1 MEKTFITIHDLTQDA
16 RIRYASD
23 TIEDILG
30 YQPQEVVNKSCWD
43 YLHPD
48 DIPFARTVH
57 GRGVKLDKAAVLKY
71 CQVKHRNGSWVGC
84 ECVFTVVYDV
94 LVASISIYRRGSRSE
109 KRAADAPVVRSL
121 FTSSPRD
128 PRYHM
133 LTCMS
138 SRFSQQPRNLPHEPR
153 AALFLNRFTR
163 TSTIMFATNGVTE
176 ILGVTPQQLVSKS
189 FYYCIQERCLRDA
202 VCCIESAKTND
213 SIAYLRFWYRNPL
226 QGDGPSGED
235 EDVQMTEANDA
246 HGNGSEPGTDG
257 LPSSGTGAATDPA
270 RRDRIASARL
280 QIEVEAVVS
289 CSSDGLVVVL
299 RRARPPIPLN
309 INQTPDRRV
318 YANGLFASPWAA
330 DPIFSHSD
338 STDVVGASGGPGTV
352 AAVPT
357 TSSSSCSH
365 SQLLFDT
372 IRDVAVFAWGIIG
385 INGSLEK
392 YKRGTPTGESQPPG
406 GPQVFPQRSS
416 SSRRLAGDMG
426 TNSFGEDNRSNS
438 GCSTYHQNPP
448 REASSCRRAPS
459 DEPHETG
466 VRERCDPAPPWEGAG
481 SPGP

>member
-23 TIEDILG
+23 TIEEILG

-48 DIPFARTVH
+48 EIPFARTVH

-94 LVASISIYRRGSRSE
+94 LVASISIYRRDSRSE

-133 LTCMS
+133 LTS
-138 SRFSQQPRNLPHEPR
+138 
-153 AALFLNRFTR
+153 
-163 TSTIMFATNGVTE
+163 
-176 ILGVTPQQLVSKS
+176 
-189 FYYCIQERCLRDA
+189 
-202 VCCIESAKTND
+202 
-213 SIAYLRFWYRNPL
+213 YLRFWYRNPL
-226 QGDGPSGED
+226 QGDAPSGDD
-235 EDVQMTEANDA
+235 EDVQMTEANDV
-246 HGNGSEPGTDG
+246 HGNGREPGTDG

-270 RRDRIASARL
+270 RRDMIASARL

-338 STDVVGASGGPGTV
+338 TADVVGAGGAPGTV

-357 TSSSSCSH
+357 TSGTSCSH

-372 IRDVAVFAWGIIG
+372 IRDVAVFAWGVIG

-406 GPQVFPQRSS
+406 GPQVFPRRSS

-426 TNSFGEDNRSNS
+426 TNGFGKDNRSNGGTS
-438 GCSTYHQNPP
+438 RYHQNPSG
-448 REASSCRRAPS
+448 EASSCRRSPS

-466 VRERCDPAPPWEGAG
+466 I
-481 SPGP
+481 

>member
-23 TIEDILG
+23 SIEDILG
-30 YQPQEVVNKSCWD
+30 YDPCEVRNKSCWD

-48 DIPFARTVH
+48 EIPFARTVH

-71 CQVKHRNGSWVGC
+71 CQVRHKNGSWVGC

-94 LVASISIYRRGSRSE
+94 LVASTSIYRRDSRSE

-138 SRFSQQPRNLPHEPR
+138 SRFSQLPRNLPHEPR

-202 VCCIESAKTND
+202 VCCIESAKAND

-226 QGDGPSGED
+226 QGDTPD
-235 EDVQMTEANDA
+235 EDGDIHMTEVNHA
-246 HGNGSEPGTDG
+246 HGGSDG
-257 LPSSGTGAATDPA
+257 ELGS
-270 RRDRIASARL
+270 DRIPLSDTGTMATRP
-280 QIEVEAVVS
+280 QTEVEAVVS

-309 INQTPDRRV
+309 INKTPDRRV

-330 DPIFSHSD
+330 DPVFSHSD
-338 STDVVGASGGPGTV
+338 STDVLEAGGARGAIS
-352 AAVPT
+352 AAPT
-357 TSSSSCSH
+357 PSSTDSH

-372 IRDVAVFAWGIIG
+372 IRDVAVFAWGVIG
-385 INGSLEK
+385 INRSLEK
-392 YKRGTPTGESQPPG
+392 YKRGTPMGESQPPG
-406 GPQVFPQRSS
+406 PQTGSQQSNTGQRVEDGSETS
-416 SSRRLAGDMG
+416 DPWS
-426 TNSFGEDNRSNS
+426 DNRDDS
-438 GCSTYHQNPP
+438 GSPEYRQQLH
-448 REASSCRRAPS
+448 REASSCRRSPS
-459 DEPHETG
+459 HEPHGTG
-466 VRERCDPAPPWEGAG
+466 MRENCDPAPPWNGAG
-481 SPGP
+481 GPGR